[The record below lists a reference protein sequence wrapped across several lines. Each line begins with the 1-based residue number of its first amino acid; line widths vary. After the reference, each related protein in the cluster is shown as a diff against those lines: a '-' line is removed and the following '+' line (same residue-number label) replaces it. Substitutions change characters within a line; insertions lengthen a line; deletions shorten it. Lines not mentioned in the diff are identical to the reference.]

1 MESIYIHESHTIY
14 SENGEIHLI
23 TDNKHI
29 VFNADNLF
37 NDIPTLVDMA
47 LKERKKQEE
56 IILNE
61 IKTII

>member
-14 SENGEIHLI
+14 SENGEVHLI

-37 NDIPTLVDMA
+37 NDFPELADMA
-47 LKERKKQEE
+47 LKERKKQEKF
-56 IILNE
+56 IINQ
-61 IKTII
+61 IKKIK